1 MRHSRWFLLLA
12 ALAVFPLGG
21 CGDKGNTACEPCA
34 NAADCQ
40 SGLTCQ
46 MFRLPSGDIL
56 NLCGDAN
63 PAMTCPAP

>member
-1 MRHSRWFLLLA
+1 MMLLLA
-12 ALAVFPLGG
+12 AMPLAG
-21 CGDKGNTACEPCA
+21 CGEDGNTACEPCA
-34 NAADCQ
+34 NDEDCE

-46 MFRLPSGDIL
+46 MFRSTDGNIL

>member
-1 MRHSRWFLLLA
+1 MRSSRWILALLLA
-12 ALAVFPLGG
+12 ALPLAG
-21 CGDKGNTACEPCA
+21 CGSNKQSACEACA
-34 NAADCQ
+34 NDEECE

-46 MFRLPSGDIL
+46 AFRDANGNIL

>member
-1 MRHSRWFLLLA
+1 MRSTRWLLMFLLLA
-12 ALAVFPLGG
+12 SISLAG
-21 CGDKGNTACEPCA
+21 CGGHGNTACEACT
-34 NAADCQ
+34 NDTDCQ

-46 MFRLPSGDIL
+46 MFRLGDGNIL

>member
-1 MRHSRWFLLLA
+1 MLLLLLLA
-12 ALAVFPLGG
+12 MPLAA
-21 CGDKGNTACEPCA
+21 CGDDSNTACEPCTA
-34 NAADCQ
+34 DEDCQ

-46 MFRLPSGDIL
+46 MFRRTDGFIL